1 MAALIGKDGIHHVA
15 GACELCGEPA
25 DASAE
30 ELNAL
35 TCTFAQCN
43 ASIYHQDCLEKYLK
57 RSGCEKC
64 VPIYL
69 FIQPTARCTFTES
82 FRASLCS
89 RARDGCRFS
98 WRTHAEIARQDFLV
112 HEGVAN
118 VKAGINVPGGC
129 DTVHLHVQS
138 VQEYHALT
146 WCMSCR
152 LINRILSILEGKT
165 R

>member
-15 GACELCGEPA
+15 GLCELCGEPA

-64 VPIYL
+64 VSIYT
-69 FIQPTARCTFTES
+69 FI
-82 FRASLCS
+82 
-89 RARDGCRFS
+89 
-98 WRTHAEIARQDFLV
+98 
-112 HEGVAN
+112 
-118 VKAGINVPGGC
+118 
-129 DTVHLHVQS
+129 
-138 VQEYHALT
+138 
-146 WCMSCR
+146 
-152 LINRILSILEGKT
+152 
-165 R
+165 